1 MKALQLAPIAV
12 LLLSASAFAT
22 KPTPEKQPVMTQ
34 DQSQQQ
40 TVTNTAKA
48 QAHAYTSSDSYA
60 HSNIDNVSANN
71 EGNSQVVNLSSPD
84 SVKIRNTPGISLGGV
99 YPANS
104 CQRPMEASVSVP
116 GFGIGGGAV
125 AIDEVCQN
133 LEWARVA
140 YQMGLREAAVW
151 RLCSMD
157 QADGNPHCDPVNDY
171 NREIAMLEA
180 DNKGF
185 HESFERMQKERD
197 RLAKE
202 NKRLVD
208 AESERRMI
216 KALSK

>member
-1 MKALQLAPIAV
+1 MKTLQLAPIVV
-12 LLLSASAFAT
+12 LMLSTSAFAT
-22 KPTPEKQPVMTQ
+22 KPAPEKQPVMTQ
-34 DQSQQQ
+34 NQSMNN
-40 TVTNTAKA
+40 TVKS
-48 QAHAYTSSDSYA
+48 QAHAYASSDSYS
-60 HSNIDNVSANN
+60 HSDSSIGSVSANN

-84 SVKIRNTPGISLGGV
+84 SVKIRNTPGIALGGV

-125 AIDEVCQN
+125 AIDEVCQD

-157 QADGNPHCDPVNDY
+157 QANGNPHCDPVNDY
-171 NREIAMLEA
+171 NRDIAMLEA

-185 HESFERMQKERD
+185 HESFKRLQKERD
-197 RLAKE
+197 ELARE

-208 AESERRMI
+208 AEAERRMI